1 MAELFRKSALEK
13 LSSPEQLDRAIV
25 IAPSSLWVA
34 LSGGALIV
42 AGALLWGVF
51 GRLPVN
57 VDANGIYMRGDHTGG
72 VYSEVQGMITDVE
85 VAVGDQVKRGQVIA
99 YVADDD
105 VSQEVTNLK
114 NRMDAVQ
121 CVTLDS
127 TGDVV
132 TADNKSIV
140 DIKAELISL
149 TGDYELAQSTLA
161 RKQSEL
167 ASAKGRM
174 NAAKSVRD
182 GMKSNYYDHISS
194 LTGLPEQ
201 LDYTESQALYSSKQQ
216 YYEQAQAQ
224 SQQAQASSEQASA
237 AYDQISQQVSSLQSA
252 VNQLSDQLGQLRAV
266 YAEQEAAL
274 EEWKNSP
281 VVDEEGN
288 PLPDEEGNPILDEE
302 SILLAEEEL
311 RRTAEQIQAAEAS
324 LGEAQEQLLA
334 LQQSQA
340 QAKSSLDSARSA
352 ASQASENEARY
363 QREAESAK
371 SDFESA
377 KAAYEAV
384 TQQQSNQSRNQ
395 NILSNEYS
403 QAATDYSVE
412 QSMVQSLTQE
422 VESLQT
428 QVNQAQQQM
437 DAKRQSV
444 DTAFS
449 AAKSSVLD
457 SLKMELSKYMVNM
470 EKYQVMASADGIVQE
485 VVADVG
491 AVVSQGGEVI
501 KVKGQET
508 DTVDAI
514 CYIPVSE
521 GKKILPGM
529 DVMIYPTTVNKQEY
543 GHMKGNVRS
552 VASYVTSAAD
562 MQKTLGN
569 DNLVEAFLSNGPVVE
584 VICSI
589 ETDDSTASGYYWS
602 SKKGKDVTL
611 TEGTMLTASVVTESK
626 APITMLIPYLKEKLT
641 VTKKYNGQGQ
651 TQTEQTGQ

>member
-1 MAELFRKSALEK
+1 MADLFRKSALEK

-34 LSGGALIV
+34 LAGGAMIV

-57 VDANGIYMRGDHTGG
+57 VEANGIYMRGDHTGG
-72 VYSEVQGMITDVE
+72 VYSEVAGMITDVE
-85 VAVGDQVKRGQVIA
+85 VEVGDQVKRGQVVA

-105 VSQEVTNLK
+105 VSQEVTTLK
-114 NRMDAVQ
+114 NRIESVQ
-121 CVTLDS
+121 NVTLDS
-127 TGDVV
+127 TGDVA
-132 TADNKSIV
+132 TSDNKSII

-149 TGDYELAQSTLA
+149 TTDYELAQKTLA
-161 RKQSEL
+161 RKQTEL
-167 ASAKGRM
+167 ASATGRM
-174 NAAKSVRD
+174 NSAKSTRD
-182 GMKSNYYDHISS
+182 GLKSSYYDTISS

-201 LDYTESQALYSSKQQ
+201 LDYTEAQALYSSKQQ

-224 SQQAQASSEQASA
+224 SQEAQAACNQASA
-237 AYDQISQQVSSLQSA
+237 AYDQANQAVSSMQGT
-252 VNQLSDQLGQLRAV
+252 VNQLSAQLGQLQAA
-266 YAEQEAAL
+266 YAEQQAKLAQLEA
-274 EEWKNSP
+274 
-281 VVDEEGN
+281 
-288 PLPDEEGNPILDEE
+288 E
-302 SILLAEEEL
+302 SADTTQVRAEMNQ
-311 RRTAEQIQAAEAS
+311 TAAAIQETQTS
-324 LGEAQEQLLA
+324 YGDAQEQLYA
-334 LQQSQA
+334 LQQNQA
-340 QAKSSLDSARSA
+340 QAKSSLDSAQSA
-352 ASQASENEARY
+352 ASMASANVSRY
-363 QREAESAK
+363 QGEAESAR

-384 TQQQSNQSRNQ
+384 TQQQSNQSRSQ

-403 QAATDYSVE
+403 QAVSDYSVE
-412 QSMVQSLTQE
+412 HSLVQSLTQE

-428 QVNQAQQQM
+428 QADQARQQM
-437 DAKRQSV
+437 DVKKQSI

-449 AAKSSVLD
+449 TAKASALD
-457 SLKMELSKYMVNM
+457 SLKMELAKYTANM
-470 EKYQVMASADGIVQE
+470 EKYQVTASVDGVVQE

-491 AVVSQGGEVI
+491 AVVSQGGEVV

-508 DTVDAI
+508 DTIDAI
-514 CYIPVSE
+514 CYIPVGE
-521 GKKILPGM
+521 GKKVLTGM

-543 GHMKGNVRS
+543 GHMKGTVRS

-584 VICSI
+584 VVCSI

-602 SKKGKDVTL
+602 SKKGKDITL
-611 TEGTMLTASVVTESK
+611 TEGTMLTASVVTENK

-641 VTKKYNGQGQ
+641 VTKNNNSQGDV
-651 TQTEQTGQ
+651 ER

>member
-1 MAELFRKSALEK
+1 MADLFRKSALEK

-57 VDANGIYMRGDHTGG
+57 VDANGIYMRGDRTGG
-72 VYSEVQGMITDVE
+72 VYSEAAGMITDVE

-105 VSQEVTNLK
+105 VSQEVTNLR
-114 NRMDAVQ
+114 NRIEAVQ
-121 CVTLDS
+121 NVTLDS
-127 TGDVV
+127 TGDVA
-132 TADNKSIV
+132 TSDNKEII
-140 DIKAELISL
+140 DIKSELISL
-149 TGDYELAQSTLA
+149 TSDYELAQKTLA
-161 RKQSEL
+161 RRQSEL
-167 ASAKGRM
+167 AGATGRM
-174 NAAKSVRD
+174 NTAKAARD
-182 GMKSNYYDHISS
+182 GLKSSYYDTIGN

-201 LDYTESQALYSSKQQ
+201 LDYTESQALYSAKQQ

-224 SQQAQASSEQASA
+224 SQEAQAARDQASA
-237 AYDQISQQVSSLQSA
+237 VYSQACQAVDSIQSS
-252 VNQLSDQLGQLRAV
+252 VNQLSAQLGQLQAV
-266 YAEQEAAL
+266 YGEQQARL
-274 EEWKNSP
+274 EELK
-281 VVDEEGN
+281 
-288 PLPDEEGNPILDEE
+288 LD
-302 SILLAEEEL
+302 SITNADAISQAEAEL
-311 RRTAEQIQAAEAS
+311 NQTAAQIQNAETS
-324 LGEAQEQLLA
+324 LGGAQEQLYA
-334 LQQSQA
+334 QQQNQVQA
-340 QAKSSLDSARSA
+340 RSSLDSAQSA
-352 ASQASENEARY
+352 ASRAGENVSRY
-363 QREAESAK
+363 QSEAESARK
-371 SDFESA
+371 DFEDA
-377 KAAYEAV
+377 KAAYESV

-403 QAATDYSVE
+403 QAVSDYSVE
-412 QSMVQSLTQE
+412 HSLVQSLTQE

-428 QVNQAQQQM
+428 QADQAKQQM
-437 DAKRQSV
+437 DVKKQSI

-449 AAKSSVLD
+449 TAKASVLD
-457 SLKMELSKYMVNM
+457 SLKMELAKYTANM
-470 EKYQVMASADGIVQE
+470 EKYQITASSDGVVQE

-491 AVVSQGGEVI
+491 SVVGEGGEVV

-508 DTVDAI
+508 DTIDAI
-514 CYIPVSE
+514 CYIPVGE
-521 GKKILPGM
+521 GKKVLPGM

-543 GHMKGNVRS
+543 GHMKGSVRS

-584 VICSI
+584 VVCSI

-602 SKKGKDVTL
+602 SKKGKDITL
-611 TEGTMLTASVVTESK
+611 TEGTMLTASVVTENK

-641 VTKKYNGQGQ
+641 VTKNQNQ
-651 TQTEQTGQ
+651 TMQTEQTGE

>member
-1 MAELFRKSALEK
+1 MADLFRKSALEK

-57 VDANGIYMRGDHTGG
+57 VDANGIYMRGDRTGG
-72 VYSEVQGMITDVE
+72 VYSEAAGMITDVE

-105 VSQEVTNLK
+105 VSQEVTNLR
-114 NRMDAVQ
+114 NRIEAVQ
-121 CVTLDS
+121 NVTLDS
-127 TGDVV
+127 TGDVA
-132 TADNKSIV
+132 TSDNKEII
-140 DIKAELISL
+140 DIKSELISL
-149 TGDYELAQSTLA
+149 TSDYELAQKTLA
-161 RKQSEL
+161 RRQSEL
-167 ASAKGRM
+167 AGATGRM
-174 NAAKSVRD
+174 NTAKAARD
-182 GMKSNYYDHISS
+182 GLKSSYYDTIGN

-201 LDYTESQALYSSKQQ
+201 LDYTESQALYSAKQQ

-224 SQQAQASSEQASA
+224 SQEAQAARDQASA
-237 AYDQISQQVSSLQSA
+237 VYSQACQAVDSIQSS
-252 VNQLSDQLGQLRAV
+252 VNQLSAQLGQLRAV
-266 YAEQEAAL
+266 YGEQQARL
-274 EEWKNSP
+274 EELKL
-281 VVDEEGN
+281 D
-288 PLPDEEGNPILDEE
+288 PITNADAI
-302 SILLAEEEL
+302 SQAEAEL
-311 RRTAEQIQAAEAS
+311 NQTAAQIQNAETS
-324 LGEAQEQLLA
+324 LGGAQEQLYA
-334 LQQSQA
+334 QQQNQVQA
-340 QAKSSLDSARSA
+340 RSSLDSAQSA
-352 ASQASENEARY
+352 ASRAGENVSRY
-363 QREAESAK
+363 QSEAESARK
-371 SDFESA
+371 DFEDA
-377 KAAYEAV
+377 KAAYESV

-395 NILSNEYS
+395 NILGNEYS
-403 QAATDYSVE
+403 QAVSDYSVE
-412 QSMVQSLTQE
+412 HSLVQSLTQE

-428 QVNQAQQQM
+428 QADQAKQQM
-437 DAKRQSV
+437 DVKKQSI

-449 AAKSSVLD
+449 TAKASVLD
-457 SLKMELSKYMVNM
+457 SLKMELAKYTANM
-470 EKYQVMASADGIVQE
+470 EKYQITASSDGVVQE

-491 AVVSQGGEVI
+491 SVVGEGGEVV

-508 DTVDAI
+508 DTIDAI
-514 CYIPVSE
+514 CYIPVGE
-521 GKKILPGM
+521 GKKVLPGM

-584 VICSI
+584 VVCSI

-602 SKKGKDVTL
+602 SKKGKDITL
-611 TEGTMLTASVVTESK
+611 TEGTMLTASVVTENK

-641 VTKKYNGQGQ
+641 VTKNQNQ
-651 TQTEQTGQ
+651 TMQTEQTGE

>member
-1 MAELFRKSALEK
+1 MADLFRKSALEK

-57 VDANGIYMRGDHTGG
+57 VDANGIYMRGDRTGG
-72 VYSEVQGMITDVE
+72 VYSEAAGMITDVE

-105 VSQEVTNLK
+105 VSQEVTNLR
-114 NRMDAVQ
+114 NRIEAVQ
-121 CVTLDS
+121 NVTLDS
-127 TGDVV
+127 TGDVA
-132 TADNKSIV
+132 TSDNKEII
-140 DIKAELISL
+140 DIKSELISL
-149 TGDYELAQSTLA
+149 TSDYELAQKTLA
-161 RKQSEL
+161 RRQSEL
-167 ASAKGRM
+167 AGATGRM
-174 NAAKSVRD
+174 NTAKAARD
-182 GMKSNYYDHISS
+182 GLKSSYYDTIGN

-201 LDYTESQALYSSKQQ
+201 LDYTESQALYSAKQQ

-224 SQQAQASSEQASA
+224 SQEAQAARDQASA
-237 AYDQISQQVSSLQSA
+237 VYSQACQAVDSIQSS
-252 VNQLSDQLGQLRAV
+252 VNQLSAQLGQLRAV
-266 YAEQEAAL
+266 YGEQQARL
-274 EEWKNSP
+274 EELKL
-281 VVDEEGN
+281 D
-288 PLPDEEGNPILDEE
+288 PITNADAI
-302 SILLAEEEL
+302 SQAEAEL
-311 RRTAEQIQAAEAS
+311 NQTAAQIQNAETS
-324 LGEAQEQLLA
+324 LGGAQEQLYA
-334 LQQSQA
+334 QQQNQVQA
-340 QAKSSLDSARSA
+340 RSSLDSAQSA
-352 ASQASENEARY
+352 ASRAGENVSRY
-363 QREAESAK
+363 QSEAESARK
-371 SDFESA
+371 DFEDA
-377 KAAYEAV
+377 KAAYESV

-403 QAATDYSVE
+403 QAVSDYSVE
-412 QSMVQSLTQE
+412 HSLVQSLTQE

-428 QVNQAQQQM
+428 QADQAKQQM
-437 DAKRQSV
+437 DVKKQSI

-449 AAKSSVLD
+449 TAKASVLD
-457 SLKMELSKYMVNM
+457 SLKMELAKYTANM
-470 EKYQVMASADGIVQE
+470 EKYQITASSDGVVQE

-491 AVVSQGGEVI
+491 SVVGEGGEVV

-508 DTVDAI
+508 DTIDAI
-514 CYIPVSE
+514 CYIPVGE
-521 GKKILPGM
+521 GKKVLPGM

-584 VICSI
+584 VVCSI

-602 SKKGKDVTL
+602 SKKGKDITL
-611 TEGTMLTASVVTESK
+611 TEGTMLTASVVTENK

-641 VTKKYNGQGQ
+641 VTKNQNQ
-651 TQTEQTGQ
+651 TMQTEQTGE

>member
-1 MAELFRKSALEK
+1 MADLFRKSALEK

-57 VDANGIYMRGDHTGG
+57 VDANGIYMRGDRTGG
-72 VYSEVQGMITDVE
+72 VYSEAAGMITDVE

-105 VSQEVTNLK
+105 VSQEVTNLR
-114 NRMDAVQ
+114 NRIEAVQ
-121 CVTLDS
+121 NVTLDS
-127 TGDVV
+127 TGDVA
-132 TADNKSIV
+132 TSDNKEII
-140 DIKAELISL
+140 DIKSELISL
-149 TGDYELAQSTLA
+149 TSDYELAQKTLA
-161 RKQSEL
+161 RRQSEL
-167 ASAKGRM
+167 AGATGRM
-174 NAAKSVRD
+174 NTAKAARD
-182 GMKSNYYDHISS
+182 GLKSSYYDTIGN

-201 LDYTESQALYSSKQQ
+201 LDYTESQALYSAKQQ

-224 SQQAQASSEQASA
+224 SQEAQAARDQASA
-237 AYDQISQQVSSLQSA
+237 VYSQACQAVDSIQSS
-252 VNQLSDQLGQLRAV
+252 VNQLSAQLGQLQAV
-266 YAEQEAAL
+266 YGEQQARL
-274 EEWKNSP
+274 EELKL
-281 VVDEEGN
+281 D
-288 PLPDEEGNPILDEE
+288 PITNADAI
-302 SILLAEEEL
+302 SQAEAEL
-311 RRTAEQIQAAEAS
+311 NQTAAQIQNAETS
-324 LGEAQEQLLA
+324 LGGAQEQLYA
-334 LQQSQA
+334 QQQNQA
-340 QAKSSLDSARSA
+340 QARSSLDSAQSA
-352 ASQASENEARY
+352 ASRAGENVSRY
-363 QREAESAK
+363 QSEAESARK
-371 SDFESA
+371 DFEDA
-377 KAAYEAV
+377 KAAYESV

-403 QAATDYSVE
+403 QAVSDYSVE
-412 QSMVQSLTQE
+412 HSLVQSLTQE

-428 QVNQAQQQM
+428 QADQAKQQM
-437 DAKRQSV
+437 DVKKQSI

-449 AAKSSVLD
+449 TAKASVLD
-457 SLKMELSKYMVNM
+457 SLKMELAKYTANM
-470 EKYQVMASADGIVQE
+470 EKYQTTASSDGVVQE

-491 AVVSQGGEVI
+491 SVVGEGGEVV

-508 DTVDAI
+508 DTIDAI
-514 CYIPVSE
+514 CYIPVGE
-521 GKKILPGM
+521 GKKVLPGM

-584 VICSI
+584 VVCSI

-602 SKKGKDVTL
+602 SKKGKDITL
-611 TEGTMLTASVVTESK
+611 TEGTMLTASVVTENK

-641 VTKKYNGQGQ
+641 VTKNQNQ
-651 TQTEQTGQ
+651 TMQTEQTRE

>member
-1 MAELFRKSALEK
+1 MADLFRKSALEK

-57 VDANGIYMRGDHTGG
+57 VDANGIYMRGDRTGG
-72 VYSEVQGMITDVE
+72 VYSEAAGMITDVE

-105 VSQEVTNLK
+105 VSQEVTNLR
-114 NRMDAVQ
+114 NRIEAVQ
-121 CVTLDS
+121 NVTLDS
-127 TGDVV
+127 TGDVA
-132 TADNKSIV
+132 TSDNKEII
-140 DIKAELISL
+140 DIKSELISL
-149 TGDYELAQSTLA
+149 TSDYELAQKTLA
-161 RKQSEL
+161 RRQSEL
-167 ASAKGRM
+167 AGATGRM
-174 NAAKSVRD
+174 NTAKAARD
-182 GMKSNYYDHISS
+182 GLKSSYYDTIGN

-201 LDYTESQALYSSKQQ
+201 LDYTESQALYSAKQQ

-224 SQQAQASSEQASA
+224 SQEAQAACDQASA
-237 AYDQISQQVSSLQSA
+237 VYSQACQAVDSIQSS
-252 VNQLSDQLGQLRAV
+252 VNQLSAQLGQLQAV
-266 YAEQEAAL
+266 YGEQQARL
-274 EEWKNSP
+274 EELK
-281 VVDEEGN
+281 
-288 PLPDEEGNPILDEE
+288 LDP
-302 SILLAEEEL
+302 STNADAISQAEAEL
-311 RRTAEQIQAAEAS
+311 NQTAAQIQNAETS
-324 LGEAQEQLLA
+324 LGGAQEQLYA
-334 LQQSQA
+334 QQQNQA
-340 QAKSSLDSARSA
+340 QAKSSLDSAQSA
-352 ASQASENEARY
+352 ASRAGENVSRY
-363 QREAESAK
+363 QSEAESARK
-371 SDFESA
+371 DFEDA
-377 KAAYEAV
+377 KAAYESV

-403 QAATDYSVE
+403 QAVSDYSVE
-412 QSMVQSLTQE
+412 HSLVQSLTQE

-428 QVNQAQQQM
+428 QADQAKQQM
-437 DAKRQSV
+437 DVKKQSI

-449 AAKSSVLD
+449 TAKASVLD
-457 SLKMELSKYMVNM
+457 SLKMELAKYTANM
-470 EKYQVMASADGIVQE
+470 EKYQITASSDGVVQE

-491 AVVSQGGEVI
+491 SVVGEGGEVV

-508 DTVDAI
+508 DTIDAI
-514 CYIPVSE
+514 CYIPVGE
-521 GKKILPGM
+521 GKKVLPGM

-584 VICSI
+584 VVCSI

-602 SKKGKDVTL
+602 SKKGKDITL
-611 TEGTMLTASVVTESK
+611 TEGTMLTASVVTENK

-641 VTKKYNGQGQ
+641 VTKNQNQ
-651 TQTEQTGQ
+651 TMQTEQTRE

>member
-1 MAELFRKSALEK
+1 MADLFRKSALEK

-57 VDANGIYMRGDHTGG
+57 VDANGIYMRGDRTGG
-72 VYSEVQGMITDVE
+72 VYSEAAGMITDVE

-105 VSQEVTNLK
+105 VSQEVTNLR
-114 NRMDAVQ
+114 NRIEAVQ
-121 CVTLDS
+121 NVTLDS
-127 TGDVV
+127 TGDVA
-132 TADNKSIV
+132 TSDNKEII
-140 DIKAELISL
+140 DIKSELISL
-149 TGDYELAQSTLA
+149 TSDYELAQKTLA
-161 RKQSEL
+161 RRQSEL
-167 ASAKGRM
+167 AGATGRM
-174 NAAKSVRD
+174 NTAKAARD
-182 GMKSNYYDHISS
+182 GLKSSYYDTIGN

-201 LDYTESQALYSSKQQ
+201 LDYTESQALYSAKQQ

-224 SQQAQASSEQASA
+224 SQEAQAARDQASA
-237 AYDQISQQVSSLQSA
+237 VYSQACQAVDSIQSS
-252 VNQLSDQLGQLRAV
+252 VNQLSAQLGQLRAV
-266 YAEQEAAL
+266 YGEQQARL
-274 EEWKNSP
+274 EELKL
-281 VVDEEGN
+281 D
-288 PLPDEEGNPILDEE
+288 PITNADAI
-302 SILLAEEEL
+302 SQAEAEL
-311 RRTAEQIQAAEAS
+311 NQTAAQIQNAETS
-324 LGEAQEQLLA
+324 LGGAQEQLYA
-334 LQQSQA
+334 QQQNQA
-340 QAKSSLDSARSA
+340 QAKSSLDSAQSA
-352 ASQASENEARY
+352 ASRAGENVSRY
-363 QREAESAK
+363 QSEAESARK
-371 SDFESA
+371 DFEDA
-377 KAAYEAV
+377 KAAYESV

-403 QAATDYSVE
+403 QAVSDYSVE
-412 QSMVQSLTQE
+412 HSLVQSLTQE

-428 QVNQAQQQM
+428 QADQAKQQM
-437 DAKRQSV
+437 DVKKQSI

-449 AAKSSVLD
+449 TAKASVLD
-457 SLKMELSKYMVNM
+457 SLKMELAKYTANM
-470 EKYQVMASADGIVQE
+470 EKYQITASSDGVVQE

-491 AVVSQGGEVI
+491 SVVGEGGEVV

-508 DTVDAI
+508 DTIDAI
-514 CYIPVSE
+514 CYIPVGE
-521 GKKILPGM
+521 GKKVLPGM

-584 VICSI
+584 VVCSI

-602 SKKGKDVTL
+602 SKKGKDITL
-611 TEGTMLTASVVTESK
+611 TEGTMLTASVVTENK

-641 VTKKYNGQGQ
+641 VTKNQNQ
-651 TQTEQTGQ
+651 TMQTEQTGE

>member
-1 MAELFRKSALEK
+1 MADLFRKSALEK

-72 VYSEVQGMITDVE
+72 VYSEVAGMITDVE
-85 VAVGDQVKRGQVIA
+85 VAAGDQVKRGQVVA

-105 VSQEVTNLK
+105 VSQEVTNLR
-114 NRMDAVQ
+114 NRIEAVQ
-121 CVTLDS
+121 NVTLDS
-127 TGDVV
+127 TGDVA
-132 TADNKSIV
+132 TSDNKEII
-140 DIKAELISL
+140 DIKSELISL
-149 TGDYELAQSTLA
+149 TSDYELAQKTLA
-161 RKQSEL
+161 RRQSEL
-167 ASAKGRM
+167 AGATGRM
-174 NAAKSVRD
+174 NTAKAARD
-182 GMKSNYYDHISS
+182 GLKSSYYDTIGN

-201 LDYTESQALYSSKQQ
+201 LDYTESQALYSARQQ

-224 SQQAQASSEQASA
+224 SQEAQAARDQASA
-237 AYDQISQQVSSLQSA
+237 VYSQACQAVDSIQSS
-252 VNQLSDQLGQLRAV
+252 VNQLSAQLGQLQAA
-266 YAEQEAAL
+266 YGEQQARL
-274 EEWKNSP
+274 EELNL
-281 VVDEEGN
+281 D
-288 PLPDEEGNPILDEE
+288 PITNADAI
-302 SILLAEEEL
+302 SQAQAEL
-311 RRTAEQIQAAEAS
+311 NQTAAQIQSAETS
-324 LGEAQEQLLA
+324 LGGAQEQLYA
-334 LQQSQA
+334 QQQNQA
-340 QAKSSLDSARSA
+340 QAKSSLDSAQSA
-352 ASQASENEARY
+352 ASRAGENVSRY
-363 QREAESAK
+363 QSEAETARK
-371 SDFESA
+371 EFEDA

-403 QAATDYSVE
+403 QAVSDYSVE
-412 QSMVQSLTQE
+412 HSLVQSLTQE

-428 QVNQAQQQM
+428 QADQAKQQM
-437 DAKRQSV
+437 DVKKQSI

-449 AAKSSVLD
+449 TAKASVLD
-457 SLKMELSKYMVNM
+457 SLKMELAKYTANM
-470 EKYQVMASADGIVQE
+470 EKYQITASSDGVVQE

-491 AVVSQGGEVI
+491 SVVGEGGEVV

-508 DTVDAI
+508 DTIDAI
-514 CYIPVSE
+514 CYIPVGE
-521 GKKILPGM
+521 GKKVLPGM

-584 VICSI
+584 VVCSI
-589 ETDDSTASGYYWS
+589 ETDGSTASGYYWS
-602 SKKGKDVTL
+602 SKKGKDITL
-611 TEGTMLTASVVTESK
+611 TEGTMLTASVVTENK

-641 VTKKYNGQGQ
+641 VTKNQNQ
-651 TQTEQTGQ
+651 MMQTEQTGE

>member
-1 MAELFRKSALEK
+1 MADLFRKSALEK

-57 VDANGIYMRGDHTGG
+57 VDANGIYMRGDRTGG
-72 VYSEVQGMITDVE
+72 VYSEAAGMITDVE

-105 VSQEVTNLK
+105 VSQEVTNLR
-114 NRMDAVQ
+114 NRIEAVQ
-121 CVTLDS
+121 NVTLDS
-127 TGDVV
+127 TGDVA
-132 TADNKSIV
+132 TSDNKEII
-140 DIKAELISL
+140 DIKSELISL
-149 TGDYELAQSTLA
+149 TSDYELAQKTLA
-161 RKQSEL
+161 RRQSEL
-167 ASAKGRM
+167 AGATGRM
-174 NAAKSVRD
+174 NTAKAARD
-182 GMKSNYYDHISS
+182 GLKSSYYDTIGN

-201 LDYTESQALYSSKQQ
+201 LDYTESQALYSAKQQ

-224 SQQAQASSEQASA
+224 SQEAQAARDQASA
-237 AYDQISQQVSSLQSA
+237 VYSQACQAVDSIQSS
-252 VNQLSDQLGQLRAV
+252 VNQLSAQLGQLQAV
-266 YAEQEAAL
+266 YGEQQARL
-274 EEWKNSP
+274 EELKL
-281 VVDEEGN
+281 D
-288 PLPDEEGNPILDEE
+288 PITNADAI
-302 SILLAEEEL
+302 SQAEAEL
-311 RRTAEQIQAAEAS
+311 NQTAAQIQNAETS
-324 LGEAQEQLLA
+324 LGGAQEQLYA
-334 LQQSQA
+334 QQQNQA
-340 QAKSSLDSARSA
+340 QAKSSLDSAQSA
-352 ASQASENEARY
+352 ASRAGENVSRY
-363 QREAESAK
+363 QSEAESARK
-371 SDFESA
+371 DFEDA
-377 KAAYEAV
+377 KAAYESV

-403 QAATDYSVE
+403 QAVSDYSVE
-412 QSMVQSLTQE
+412 HSLVQSLTQE

-428 QVNQAQQQM
+428 QADQAKQQM
-437 DAKRQSV
+437 DVKKQSI

-449 AAKSSVLD
+449 TAKASVLD
-457 SLKMELSKYMVNM
+457 SLKMELAKYTANM
-470 EKYQVMASADGIVQE
+470 EKYQITASSDGVVQE

-491 AVVSQGGEVI
+491 SVVGEGGEVV

-508 DTVDAI
+508 DTIDAI
-514 CYIPVSE
+514 CYIPVGE
-521 GKKILPGM
+521 GKKVLPGM

-584 VICSI
+584 VVCSI

-602 SKKGKDVTL
+602 SKKGKDITL
-611 TEGTMLTASVVTESK
+611 TEGTMLTASVVTENK

-641 VTKKYNGQGQ
+641 VTKNQNQ
-651 TQTEQTGQ
+651 TMQTEQTGE